1 MVTYIR
7 YCFSS
12 LTGSIQV
19 SILCLSRSCHGR
31 RVGGGERGEVSFSL
45 LQGRLSSENYA
56 ETSGK

>member
-31 RVGGGERGEVSFSL
+31 RVGGGERGEGDCRRHGGQSWP
-45 LQGRLSSENYA
+45 G
-56 ETSGK
+56 GDGG